1 MSGCVQGAPS
11 PSCLSKCQLGRPQAE
26 RAVVKPKQS
35 SASINNNNNDIG
47 SQNKLE
53 GGAGEVVAWVVW
65 QQVQE
70 AAEADRCKQFSIF
83 DIS

>member
-1 MSGCVQGAPS
+1 MTTTMALV
-11 PSCLSKCQLGRPQAE
+11 
-26 RAVVKPKQS
+26 
-35 SASINNNNNDIG
+35 

-65 QQVQE
+65 QQVEE

-83 DIS
+83 DISWIAMQMTLGCESLLLYTINNLEPQ